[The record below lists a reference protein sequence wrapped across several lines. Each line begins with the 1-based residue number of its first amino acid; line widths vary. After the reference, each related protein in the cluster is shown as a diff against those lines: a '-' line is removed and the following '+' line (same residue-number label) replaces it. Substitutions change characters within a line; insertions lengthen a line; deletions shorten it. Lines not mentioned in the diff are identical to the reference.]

1 MPEAKPSCKISAWK
15 TESDQQQ
22 VFQLTPDMD
31 SLIPLVPIVPIQTCH
46 LQCKIIRPHPRNLSE
61 LDPNKSTILWKW
73 TFPAQPNQAKIWW
86 NKMKV
91 SFKQS
96 YFYNYFIIETQKSLY
111 ELRKSHAAFVNRP
124 MSSQPGNM
132 PRRNI
137 NSAIPR
143 QQ

>member
-1 MPEAKPSCKISAWK
+1 
-15 TESDQQQ
+15 
-22 VFQLTPDMD
+22 
-31 SLIPLVPIVPIQTCH
+31 
-46 LQCKIIRPHPRNLSE
+46 
-61 LDPNKSTILWKW
+61 
-73 TFPAQPNQAKIWW
+73 
-86 NKMKV
+86 MKV

-96 YFYNYFIIETQKSLY
+96 YLYNYFIIETQKSLY

-143 QQ
+143 QQQMAFGGFMMPGDKAEDSTTILEIDEF